1 MKKFSLKKNIIY
13 FASHAYTVALV
24 GIFSVSREKESAL
37 DFNHLLVRTGTRC
50 APNKAIDVKIFQLLF
65 ERQQSNYAAKY
76 PHFVVS

>member
-1 MKKFSLKKNIIY
+1 MKKFCFKNNIIY

-24 GIFSVSREKESAL
+24 GIFSVSRERAL
-37 DFNHLLVRTGTRC
+37 DFNHLLVRTGTRR

-65 ERQQSNYAAKY
+65 ERQHSNYAAKF